1 MFLGFFHGVDVY
13 RNYGNYYARTF
24 VGFLVLCF
32 LVVHFILG
40 FGLDLFDSWL
50 AVCLLSGLLCVLGID
65 EQLLDVVDQVEKI
78 KETLKN
84 PK

>member
-40 FGLDLFDSWL
+40 FGLDLSDSCL
-50 AVCLLSGLLCVLGID
+50 VVCLLTGLLCVLKID
-65 EQLLDVVDQVEKI
+65 EQLLDVVDQEEEIKKI
-78 KETLKN
+78 LKN